1 MRDERAPKKEA
12 STNRHT
18 TFLHGTERF
27 FLRVLF
33 GRFFFFYWLS
43 LVAVATHTSARNKT
57 RKLTRRQ
64 VEKRRRA
71 ESNTSQESRIDN
83 SNAHKGPNPIF
94 RDKKKKETT

>member
-33 GRFFFFYWLS
+33 GRFFFFL
-43 LVAVATHTSARNKT
+43 LVVIGRRCHTPARNKR

-83 SNAHKGPNPIF
+83 SNARKGPNPIF